1 MARKKFKVLS
11 FKEQDC
17 IFHRIFS
24 EPMFLNLPEAEE
36 SLRPTKLTSSPTEI
50 DNYFLTCRWYLSFT
64 KDIAQSDLIK
74 LIRLLPTLY
83 LSNFQRVYPDFV
95 NLYTLRIID
104 FQFTSNSVDILI
116 VIDNS
121 EAHMRNLL

>member
-1 MARKKFKVLS
+1 MREKKLKLLT
-11 FKEQDC
+11 FKEQDR

-24 EPMFLNLPEAEE
+24 EPFWNKLPACEE
-36 SLRPTKLTSSPTEI
+36 SLRPTSTTKASTNI
-50 DNYFLTCRWYLSFT
+50 DNYFLSCRWHLTFESDIT
-64 KDIAQSDLIK
+64 KNDTLELVHS
-74 LIRLLPTLY
+74 LPTWY
-83 LSNFQRVYPDFV
+83 LSNFQRVYPNFV

-104 FQFTSNSVDILI
+104 FQFTSSSVDILI